1 MYKILIIEDDRS
13 ILKAVEANLV
23 GEGYEVETVMDGL
36 TGLERASD
44 PSQDLILLDLM
55 LPKLPGEEICR
66 RLRQNGI
73 TTPILFLTAKNEEEH
88 RIAGFELGADDYVAK
103 PFSIRELLG
112 RIQAILRRAA
122 GQKHL
127 LAHYHFADVAL
138 DFVKM
143 EARKGDEPVVLTT
156 REFAILRL
164 MVSNKG
170 VVISRDRLLN
180 EVWGYD
186 AYPSTR
192 TVDNQIVKLRQKLED
207 DPENPRFILT
217 VRGTG
222 YKFVGENT

>member
-1 MYKILIIEDDRS
+1 
-13 ILKAVEANLV
+13 
-23 GEGYEVETVMDGL
+23 
-36 TGLERASD
+36 
-44 PSQDLILLDLM
+44 
-55 LPKLPGEEICR
+55 
-66 RLRQNGI
+66 
-73 TTPILFLTAKNEEEH
+73 
-88 RIAGFELGADDYVAK
+88 
-103 PFSIRELLG
+103 
-112 RIQAILRRAA
+112 
-122 GQKHL
+122 
-127 LAHYHFADVAL
+127 
-138 DFVKM
+138 M
-143 EARKGDEPVVLTT
+143 EARKGDQPVVLTT

-222 YKFVGENT
+222 YKFVGEST

>member
-1 MYKILIIEDDRS
+1 MYKILIIEDDLS

-23 GEGYEVETVMDGL
+23 AEGYEVETAMDGA

-44 PSQDLILLDLM
+44 PSQDIILLDLM

-127 LAHYHFADVAL
+127 LAHYHFAGVSL
-138 DFVKM
+138 DFLKM
-143 EARKGDEPVVLTT
+143 EVRKGDQPVVLTT
-156 REFAILRL
+156 RELAILRL

-207 DPENPRFILT
+207 DPEDPKFILT

-222 YKFVGENT
+222 YKFVG

>member
-1 MYKILIIEDDRS
+1 MYKILIIEDDLA
-13 ILKAVEANLV
+13 ILKAVEANLL
-23 GEGYEVETVMDGL
+23 GEGYEVETAMDGM

-88 RIAGFELGADDYVAK
+88 RIVGFELGADDYVAK

-143 EARKGDEPVVLTT
+143 EARKGDQPVVLTT

-164 MVSNKG
+164 MVSNKA

-207 DPENPRFILT
+207 DPENPRFIVT

-222 YKFVGENT
+222 YKFVG